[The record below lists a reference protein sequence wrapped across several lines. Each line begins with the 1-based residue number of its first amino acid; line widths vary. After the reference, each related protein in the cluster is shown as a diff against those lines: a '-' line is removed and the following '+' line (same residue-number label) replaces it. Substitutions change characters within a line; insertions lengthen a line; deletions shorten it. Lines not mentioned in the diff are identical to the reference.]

1 MFRQLATSKD
11 DFRTGCDAEYGREQ
25 DPASWNFRELVAS
38 KRSVPVY
45 TQRQSTNLRFPVFLM
60 SGKLCPG
67 VCLRLGYVGPL
78 LMLHSHC
85 LADVH

>member
-45 TQRQSTNLRFPVFLM
+45 TQRQSTNLRFPVFF
-60 SGKLCPG
+60 
-67 VCLRLGYVGPL
+67 
-78 LMLHSHC
+78 
-85 LADVH
+85 DVRQVVSWCVLEIGICWTTVDASFSLSC